1 MILLTFNVLN
11 NYPETK
17 SGTDLSEEQLLAI
30 TTENTLAV
38 LRILEQQDI
47 KCTFFVDV
55 NLVEKLAPILK
66 KIVLKGHEVAL
77 YNKGASRIEVERA
90 KEIASAATEKPV
102 RGIRRKTAILST
114 KELQELGLLYVSDI
128 ENASIMFPLKRLE
141 RSTEITEQDGLSI
154 IPESISP
161 YSQIP
166 YNDFVF
172 QVVPMQYYREMVR
185 ESLKNE
191 EFVLIYLNTWQ
202 FTDLKAH
209 GLKVPFWRRFQS
221 GKKME
226 DKLDDFLTWLNER
239 EYATSRIKDYIF

>member
-11 NYPETK
+11 NHPGTN
-17 SGTDLSEEQLLAI
+17 SGKNLSEEQLLAI
-30 TTENTLAV
+30 TTGNTLAV
-38 LRILEQQDI
+38 LRILEQHDI

-55 NLVEKLAPILK
+55 SLVEKLAPILK
-66 KIVLKGHEVAL
+66 KIVMNGHEIAL
-77 YNKGASRIEVERA
+77 YNRGAGRTDVERA
-90 KEIASAATEKPV
+90 KEIASAVSEKTV

-114 KELQELGLLYVSDI
+114 KDLQELGFIYVSDI

-141 RSTEITEQDGLSI
+141 RSTEITETEGLSI

-172 QVVPMQYYREMVR
+172 QVLPLQYYRGMVA

-191 EFVLIYLNTWQ
+191 DFVLIYLNIWQ
-202 FTDLKAH
+202 FTDLKSH
-209 GLKVPFWRRFQS
+209 GLKVQFWRRYQS

-226 DKLDDFLTWLNER
+226 DKLDNFLSWVNER